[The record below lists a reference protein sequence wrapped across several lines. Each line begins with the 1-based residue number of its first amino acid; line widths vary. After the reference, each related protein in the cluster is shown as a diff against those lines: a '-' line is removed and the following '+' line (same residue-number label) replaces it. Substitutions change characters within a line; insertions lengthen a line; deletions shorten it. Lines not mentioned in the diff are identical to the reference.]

1 MLAQAISFG
10 LSGLSGFPVEVEADI
25 SPGLGA
31 YETVGLPDAVVKE
44 SRERVRAA
52 VKNSGYPYP
61 IAHITVSLAPA
72 DVRKEGSLYDLPIA
86 LSLLAASGLVPQPP
100 LRETVILGELAL
112 NGDVRP
118 VNGVLPMVIE
128 GRSRGYTAFLVPAGN
143 GEEAACVEGVRI
155 LPVRSLQEAVDYL
168 RGAAEIQS
176 LPMTRFDREE
186 LVYSLDFADIRGQ
199 AAAKRAAEIAVAGG
213 HNLLLC
219 GTPGSGKT
227 MLARAIPS
235 ILPELTFEEALE
247 ITKIHSLTGRRGLVK
262 ERPFRAPHHGAS
274 AAALVGGGTK
284 AQPGEISLAHLGVLF
299 LDEFP
304 EFQRTVLESLRQPL
318 EDGCITVSRAM
329 ASSTYPAAFI
339 LVAAMNPCP
348 CGNRGSRQRRCTCT
362 PVQIQRYVKRLS
374 GPLLDR
380 IDIQME
386 MHEVPLEELS
396 QKQRGECSAVIRQRV
411 NLARQRQRERFKEE
425 SIHMN
430 AQMNVRQ
437 LETYCP
443 LSPECRSLLQQVF
456 TRMHLSAR
464 GYQRIRKVARTI
476 ADLEGREQIEP
487 RHLSEAIRYRSL
499 PLLQEETL

>member
-168 RGAAEIQS
+168 CGAAEIQP

-186 LVYSLDFADIRGQ
+186 LVYSSDFADIRGQ

-443 LSPECRSLLQQVF
+443 LSPECRGLLQQVF

>member
-1 MLAQAISFG
+1 MLAQAVSFG

-168 RGAAEIQS
+168 CGAAEIQP

-186 LVYSLDFADIRGQ
+186 LV
-199 AAAKRAAEIAVAGG
+199 
-213 HNLLLC
+213 
-219 GTPGSGKT
+219 
-227 MLARAIPS
+227 
-235 ILPELTFEEALE
+235 
-247 ITKIHSLTGRRGLVK
+247 
-262 ERPFRAPHHGAS
+262 
-274 AAALVGGGTK
+274 
-284 AQPGEISLAHLGVLF
+284 
-299 LDEFP
+299 
-304 EFQRTVLESLRQPL
+304 
-318 EDGCITVSRAM
+318 
-329 ASSTYPAAFI
+329 
-339 LVAAMNPCP
+339 
-348 CGNRGSRQRRCTCT
+348 
-362 PVQIQRYVKRLS
+362 
-374 GPLLDR
+374 
-380 IDIQME
+380 
-386 MHEVPLEELS
+386 
-396 QKQRGECSAVIRQRV
+396 
-411 NLARQRQRERFKEE
+411 
-425 SIHMN
+425 
-430 AQMNVRQ
+430 
-437 LETYCP
+437 
-443 LSPECRSLLQQVF
+443 
-456 TRMHLSAR
+456 
-464 GYQRIRKVARTI
+464 
-476 ADLEGREQIEP
+476 
-487 RHLSEAIRYRSL
+487 
-499 PLLQEETL
+499 

>member
-168 RGAAEIQS
+168 CGAAEIQP

-186 LVYSLDFADIRGQ
+186 LVYSSDFADIRGQ

-437 LETYCP
+437 LETYSP
-443 LSPECRSLLQQVF
+443 LSPECRGLLQQVF

>member
-1 MLAQAISFG
+1 MLTQAISFG

-168 RGAAEIQS
+168 CGAAEIQP

-186 LVYSLDFADIRGQ
+186 LVYSSDFADIRGQ

-299 LDEFP
+299 
-304 EFQRTVLESLRQPL
+304 
-318 EDGCITVSRAM
+318 VS
-329 ASSTYPAAFI
+329 
-339 LVAAMNPCP
+339 
-348 CGNRGSRQRRCTCT
+348 
-362 PVQIQRYVKRLS
+362 
-374 GPLLDR
+374 
-380 IDIQME
+380 
-386 MHEVPLEELS
+386 
-396 QKQRGECSAVIRQRV
+396 
-411 NLARQRQRERFKEE
+411 
-425 SIHMN
+425 
-430 AQMNVRQ
+430 
-437 LETYCP
+437 
-443 LSPECRSLLQQVF
+443 
-456 TRMHLSAR
+456 
-464 GYQRIRKVARTI
+464 
-476 ADLEGREQIEP
+476 
-487 RHLSEAIRYRSL
+487 
-499 PLLQEETL
+499 ETLCTAN

>member
-168 RGAAEIQS
+168 RGAAEIQP

-186 LVYSLDFADIRGQ
+186 LVYSSDFADIRGQ

-348 CGNRGSRQRRCTCT
+348 CGYHGDPAHACTCR
-362 PVQIQRYVKRLS
+362 PEQLARYRNKLS

-380 IDIQME
+380 IDL
-386 MHEVPLEELS
+386 HVEVPAVPYADLRATESGVSSAEMRARVLAARAVQEERFAGLAPRCNAELS
-396 QKQRGECSAVIRQRV
+396 GG
-411 NLARQRQRERFKEE
+411 LLER
-425 SIHMN
+425 HC
-430 AQMNVRQ
+430 A
-437 LETYCP
+437 LDAAGH
-443 LSPECRSLLQQVF
+443 SLMEAAMRRLG
-456 TRMHLSAR
+456 LSAR
-464 GYQRIRKVARTI
+464 AYTRVLRLARTI
-476 ADLEGREQIEP
+476 ADLAGAGRISAE
-487 RHLSEAIRYRSL
+487 HLAEAVALRVLDRGGRADA
-499 PLLQEETL
+499 

>member
-168 RGAAEIQS
+168 CGAAEIQP

-186 LVYSLDFADIRGQ
+186 LVYSSDFADIRGQ

-456 TRMHLSAR
+456 IRMHLSAR

>member
-168 RGAAEIQS
+168 CGAAEIQP

-186 LVYSLDFADIRGQ
+186 LVYSSDFADIRGQ

-235 ILPELTFEEALE
+235 ILPEFTFEEALE

-443 LSPECRSLLQQVF
+443 LSPECRGLLQQVF

>member
-1 MLAQAISFG
+1 MLAQAVSFG

-25 SPGLGA
+25 SPGLGV

-168 RGAAEIQS
+168 CGAAEIQP

-186 LVYSLDFADIRGQ
+186 LVYSSDFADIRGQ

-443 LSPECRSLLQQVF
+443 LSPECRGLLQQVF

>member
-1 MLAQAISFG
+1 MDAQNC
-10 LSGLSGFPVEVEADI
+10 
-25 SPGLGA
+25 
-31 YETVGLPDAVVKE
+31 ET
-44 SRERVRAA
+44 
-52 VKNSGYPYP
+52 
-61 IAHITVSLAPA
+61 
-72 DVRKEGSLYDLPIA
+72 
-86 LSLLAASGLVPQPP
+86 
-100 LRETVILGELAL
+100 
-112 NGDVRP
+112 
-118 VNGVLPMVIE
+118 
-128 GRSRGYTAFLVPAGN
+128 
-143 GEEAACVEGVRI
+143 
-155 LPVRSLQEAVDYL
+155 
-168 RGAAEIQS
+168 
-176 LPMTRFDREE
+176 
-186 LVYSLDFADIRGQ
+186 
-199 AAAKRAAEIAVAGG
+199 
-213 HNLLLC
+213 
-219 GTPGSGKT
+219 
-227 MLARAIPS
+227 
-235 ILPELTFEEALE
+235 
-247 ITKIHSLTGRRGLVK
+247 
-262 ERPFRAPHHGAS
+262 
-274 AAALVGGGTK
+274 
-284 AQPGEISLAHLGVLF
+284 GVLF

-443 LSPECRSLLQQVF
+443 LSPECRGLLQQVF

>member
-168 RGAAEIQS
+168 RGAAEIQP

-186 LVYSLDFADIRGQ
+186 LVYSSDFADIRGQ

-456 TRMHLSAR
+456 NRMHLSAR

-476 ADLEGREQIEP
+476 ADLEGMEQIEP